1 MLLIAWKMLAGD
13 RAKYLG
19 IVLALGFTTLLVAQ
33 QGATML
39 HILSRTTVFI
49 DSIGGVDMWVT
60 DSHAQYVDDIKALS
74 DIQVQR
80 VRSIPGI
87 AWAVPMYRGSIRAR
101 MPDGNYQNCQF
112 IGVDDATLIGRPAEM
127 LQGRFEDLRIADSIL
142 VDIDAAGDRLAHV
155 EPDGTRRPLRVGDT
169 LELNDHLARV
179 VGIYRGEPNFQS
191 QPVIYTTYE
200 RAKSFVPSE
209 RKLLSFILAGLQ
221 PGTDVAR
228 VQDDLFR
235 SAGLR
240 GRTTGQFSRESLWWF
255 IRNTGILVS
264 FGLSTLLAFLIGG
277 GIAGQTFAN
286 FMLDNQRHFA
296 VLRAMGAPTR
306 TLVGMVVLQALAVT
320 LIGYGLGTG
329 GVALLAILGPKTGPQ
344 VELSWPLLGA
354 TAFAVVFVGAAAGT
368 LGLRRVLR
376 LDPAEVFK

>member
-1 MLLIAWKMLAGD
+1 MLLIAWKMLSGD

-39 HILSRTTVFI
+39 GILSRTTVFI

-60 DSHAQYVDDIKALS
+60 DSRAQYVDDIKALS

-87 AWAVPMYRGSIRAR
+87 AWAVPIYKGSIRAR
-101 MPDGNYQNCQF
+101 LPDGNYQTSQL
-112 IGVDDATLIGRPAEM
+112 IGIDDATLIGRPAEM
-127 LQGRFEDLRIADSIL
+127 LAGRFEDLRIADSIL
-142 VDIDAAGDRLAHV
+142 VDEDAANGRLTQT

-209 RKLLSFILAGLQ
+209 RKLLSFILAGLK
-221 PGTDVAR
+221 PDAEVAG
-228 VQDDLFR
+228 VKQDLFR
-235 SAGLR
+235 STGLR
-240 GRTTGQFSRESLWWF
+240 GRTAEEFSQESLAWF
-255 IRNTGILVS
+255 IANSGIVVN

-277 GIAGQTFAN
+277 GIAGQTFYN
-286 FMLDNQRHFA
+286 FMLDNQRYFA
-296 VLRAMGAPTR
+296 VLRAMGAPTG
-306 TLVGMVVLQALAVT
+306 TLIAMVVLQACAVT
-320 LIGYGLGTG
+320 LIGYGLGVG
-329 GVALLAILGPKTGPQ
+329 GVALLAIYGSKAGPQ
-344 VELSWPLLGA
+344 VELSWLLLGV
-354 TAFAVVFVGAAAGT
+354 TAFAVVFVGTAAGA

-376 LDPAEVFK
+376 IDPAVVFK

>member
-1 MLLIAWKMLAGD
+1 MLLIAWKMLSGD
-13 RAKYLG
+13 RMKYLG
-19 IVLALGFTTLLVAQ
+19 IILALAFTTLLVAQ

-39 HILSRTTVFI
+39 GILSRTTVFI

-60 DSHAQYVDDIKALS
+60 DSRAQNVDDIKALS

-87 AWAVPMYRGSIRAR
+87 AWAVPMYKGSIRAR
-101 MPDGNYQNCQF
+101 LPDGNYQTTQL
-112 IGVDDATLIGRPAEM
+112 IGIDGATLIGRPAEM
-127 LQGRFEDLRIADSIL
+127 LAGRFEDLRIADSIL
-142 VDIDAAGDRLAHV
+142 VDEDAANDRLAQI

-209 RKLLSFILAGLQ
+209 RKLLSFILAGLK
-221 PGTDVAR
+221 PGADVAK
-228 VQDDLFR
+228 VKQDLVR
-235 SAGLR
+235 STGLR
-240 GRTTGQFSRESLWWF
+240 GRTATEFSRESLAWF
-255 IRNTGILVS
+255 IANSGIVVN

-277 GIAGQTFAN
+277 GIAGQTFYN
-286 FMLDNQRHFA
+286 FMLDNQRYFA
-296 VLRAMGAPTR
+296 VLRAMGAQAG
-306 TLVGMVVLQALAVT
+306 TLIAMVVLQACAVT
-320 LIGYGLGTG
+320 LIGYGLGVG
-329 GVALLAILGPKTGPQ
+329 GVAVLALFGPKAGPQ
-344 VELSWPLLGA
+344 VELSWLLLGV
-354 TAFAVVFVGAAAGT
+354 TAFAVIFVGTVAGA

-376 LDPAEVFK
+376 IDPAMVFK